1 MTKQELMVM
10 AKKNAEKA
18 LKNYKYNYH
27 RKGIT
32 EAEKEGLEKKVEYA
46 VTVLRLIKEHVE
58 D

>member
-1 MTKQELMVM
+1 MTKQELMTM

-18 LKNYKYNYH
+18 LKNCKCNYH
-27 RKGIT
+27 RKGVSET
-32 EAEKEGLEKKVEYA
+32 EKEDLEKKVEYA